1 MDSSGDEEEPPVVD
15 EHTVAEVISDW
26 AKIPLGKLESG
37 EMDRL
42 VSLEDDM
49 TQRVKGQ
56 GRAIQAVARAVRRAR
71 SGLRDPNRPIASF
84 MFCGPTG
91 TGKVRPIMYSY
102 CTKSRRMQLD
112 FTNEFRSLLADGT
125 LQNSGRDLLRIGE
138 RHDSN

>member
-1 MDSSGDEEEPPVVD
+1 LDEAGAIAHLNSSGDEEEPPIVD

-91 TGKVRPIMYSY
+91 TGKVRPIVYSVLNLFVY
-102 CTKSRRMQLD
+102 SG
-112 FTNEFRSLLADGT
+112 FTNKLRSLADGT
-125 LQNSGRDLLRIGE
+125 L
-138 RHDSN
+138 

>member
-1 MDSSGDEEEPPVVD
+1 MDEAGAIAHLNSSGDEEEPPLVD

-37 EMDRL
+37 EMDRF

-56 GRAIQAVARAVRRAR
+56 GRAIQSVARAVRRAR

-91 TGKVRPIMYSY
+91 TGKVRRIVY
-102 CTKSRRMQLD
+102 CPEYLRIQREFTKQLQ
-112 FTNEFRSLLADGT
+112 SLEDGT
-125 LQNSGRDLLRIGE
+125 L
-138 RHDSN
+138 